1 MKQRLLI
8 LLPLIFV
15 VLAFAGYRFFLADDT
30 EELEIAEVEK
40 GRFELYVVSMG
51 ELEAHESTDIM
62 IPDVMQDRTV
72 RIRRIEINDM
82 VREGTEVEKGDYVA
96 TLDPSEVEER
106 IQSTQETLD
115 MLYNNLENARMD
127 SSLNLSEARDA
138 IRRSKENVLDK
149 EIKVEQSRY
158 ESGAVQ
164 RQARI
169 ELERAR
175 RALERNKRNLRQLR
189 RKNEMNIERIE
200 ENIRQEEKHMKVL
213 RQLKKDLHITAPAPG
228 VVVYARGRDGEKV
241 QVGSR
246 VSRWNPRIA
255 ILPDLSTILSVTHV
269 KEIDVTKIEEGMPVK
284 IKVDA
289 FPGQEFDGEVRS
301 VANIGQEM
309 PGQFLN
315 AFKVEIEVESGEFDL
330 LPGMTSTN
338 RFIIH
343 SVEDQLMVPRE
354 AVFVEDG
361 QEVVYK
367 KTRLGTV
374 VQKVET
380 GGENEESIRILD
392 GLQEGDKVLLTPPD
406 Q

>member
-8 LLPLIFV
+8 LLPLLFV
-15 VLAFAGYRFFLADDT
+15 VVAFVGYRFFLADDT
-30 EELEIAEVEK
+30 EEIETTEVEK

-51 ELEAHESTDIM
+51 ELEAHESTDIL

-72 RIRRIEINDM
+72 RIHHIEINDM

-96 TLDPSEVEER
+96 TLDPSEVEEHL
-106 IQSTQETLD
+106 QETREALD
-115 MLYNNLENARMD
+115 MLNNNLENAQMD
-127 SSLNLSEARDA
+127 SSLNLSDARDA
-138 IRRSKENVLDK
+138 IRRSEENVLDQ
-149 EIKVEQSRY
+149 EVKVEQSQY
-158 ESGAVQ
+158 ESEAVQ

-169 ELERAR
+169 GLEKAR
-175 RALERNKRNLRQLR
+175 RELERNKRNLRQQK
-189 RKNEMNIERIE
+189 RKNEISIERIE
-200 ENIRQEEKHMKVL
+200 ENIRQENEHLAVL
-213 RQLKKDLHITAPAPG
+213 QQLKKDLHITAPAPG
-228 VVVYARGRDGEKV
+228 VVVYARDRRGDKVKVGEH
-241 QVGSR
+241 

-269 KEIDVTKIEEGMPVK
+269 KEIDVTKVKEGMPVK

-289 FPGQEFDGEVRS
+289 FPNQEFDGEVRS
-301 VANIGQEM
+301 VANVGQEM

-315 AFKVEIEVESGEFDL
+315 AFKVEIEIDSDGFDL

-354 AVFVEDG
+354 AVYVEEE

-367 KTRLGTV
+367 KTPLGPV
-374 VQKVET
+374 VQEIKT
-380 GGENEESIRILD
+380 GGENEEFIRIL
-392 GLQEGDKVLLTPPD
+392 EGVQAGDQVLLAPPE

>member
-8 LLPLIFV
+8 LLPVLFV
-15 VLAFAGYRFFLADDT
+15 VLAFVGYRFFLADDA
-30 EELEIAEVEK
+30 EEVETAEVEK

-51 ELEAHESTDIM
+51 ELEAHESTDIL
-62 IPDVMQDRTV
+62 IPDVMHDRTV

-82 VREGTEVEKGDYVA
+82 VREGTEVKKGDYVA
-96 TLDPSEVEER
+96 TLDPSEVEEH
-106 IQSTQETLD
+106 IQSTRENLD
-115 MLYNNLENARMD
+115 MLNNNLENARMD
-127 SSLNLSEARDA
+127 SSLNLSDARDF
-138 IRRSKENVLDK
+138 IRRSEEEVFDK
-149 EIKVEQSRY
+149 EIKVEQSQY
-158 ESGAVQ
+158 ESEAVQ

-169 ELERAR
+169 ELEKAR
-175 RALERNKRNLRQLR
+175 RELQRNKRNLRQQK
-189 RKNEMNIERIE
+189 RKNEVSIERIE
-200 ENIRQEEKHMKVL
+200 ENISQEEEHLEVL
-213 RQLKKDLHITAPAPG
+213 QQLKEDLHITAPAPG
-228 VVVYARGRDGEKV
+228 VVVYARDRRGDKV
-241 QVGSR
+241 QVGEH

-269 KEIDVTKIEEGMPVK
+269 KEIDVTKVEEGMPVK

-289 FPGQEFDGEVRS
+289 FPDQEFDGEVRS
-301 VANIGQEM
+301 VANVGQEM

-315 AFKVEIEVESGEFDL
+315 AFKVEIEIDSDGFDL

-354 AVFVEDG
+354 AVFVEEG

-367 KTRLGTV
+367 KTPLGPV
-374 VQKVET
+374 VQEIET
-380 GGENEESIRILD
+380 GGENEESIRILE
-392 GLQEGDKVLLTPPD
+392 GVQEGDKVLLTPPG

>member
-8 LLPLIFV
+8 LLPLLFV
-15 VLAFAGYRFFLADDT
+15 VLSFVGYRFFLADDT
-30 EELEIAEVEK
+30 EEIKTAEVEK

-51 ELEAHESTDIM
+51 ELEAHESTDIL

-72 RIRRIEINDM
+72 RIHRIEINDM

-96 TLDPSEVEER
+96 TLDPSEVEEH

-115 MLYNNLENARMD
+115 MLYNNLENAKMD
-127 SSLNLSEARDA
+127 SSLNLSDARDA
-138 IRRSKENVLDK
+138 IRRSEENVLDK
-149 EIKVEQSRY
+149 EIKVEQSQY
-158 ESGAVQ
+158 ESEAVQ

-169 ELERAR
+169 ELEKAR
-175 RALERNKRNLRQLR
+175 RALERNKRNFRQQK
-189 RKNEMNIERIE
+189 RKNEVSIERIE
-200 ENIRQEEKHMKVL
+200 ENIHQEEEHMEVL
-213 RQLKKDLHITAPAPG
+213 HQLKEDLHITAPAPG
-228 VVVYARGRDGEKV
+228 VVVYARDRRGDKV
-241 QVGSR
+241 SVGSN

-269 KEIDVTKIEEGMPVK
+269 KEIDVTKIEEGMPMK
-284 IKVDA
+284 IKIDA

-301 VANIGQEM
+301 VANVGQEM
-309 PGQFLN
+309 SGQFLN
-315 AFKVEIEVESGEFDL
+315 AFKVEIEVESDDYDL

-367 KTRLGTV
+367 KTPLGPAA
-374 VQKVET
+374 QEIET
-380 GGENEESIRILD
+380 GGENEESIRILE
-392 GLQEGDKVLLTPPD
+392 GVQEGDEVLLNPPD
-406 Q
+406 